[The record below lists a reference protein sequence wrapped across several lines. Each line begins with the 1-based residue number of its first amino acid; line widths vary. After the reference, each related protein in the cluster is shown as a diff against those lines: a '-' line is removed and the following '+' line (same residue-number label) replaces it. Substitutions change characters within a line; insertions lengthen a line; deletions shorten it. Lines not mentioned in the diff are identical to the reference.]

1 MPCCVLRFLV
11 FRPAPSPVLFDIA
24 AHRPGFA
31 SALACPAD
39 YWRVLC
45 CVFGFL
51 GQVWALFHLISQHT
65 DAYACR
71 RSPVGTSSSPPHLL
85 PVSHSLSARRPR
97 RSVCCVFWFL
107 GPPRA
112 LFHPISQH
120 TGRVSR
126 LPLGHPAGTV
136 LRFRG
141 IRSEIGL
148 KKQDIAAHRPR
159 RDAAWMEAQV
169 LGADAGA
176 RVRGVW
182 RRPGCRAWVCG
193 GVWKRGEAAH
203 RVWERGCGNAV
214 WGEG

>member
-1 MPCCVLRFLV
+1 MRSSALFLAAHKHKLA
-11 FRPAPSPVLFDIA
+11 RPA
-24 AHRPGFA
+24 R
-31 SALACPAD
+31 C
-39 YWRVLC
+39 RVVC

-51 GQVWALFHLISQHT
+51 GSPRALFCSISQHTGQVWALFRLISQHT
-65 DAYACR
+65 DAGLALCLSTLTCR
-71 RSPVGTSSSPPHLL
+71 HLILTPHLL

-141 IRSEIGL
+141 IRSAIGL
-148 KKQDIAAHRPR
+148 KKPDIAAHRPR

-182 RRPGCRAWVCG
+182 RRV
-193 GVWKRGEAAH
+193 EA
-203 RVWERGCGNAV
+203 RRSGT
-214 WGEG
+214 